1 MASNDPAYYRNSLW
15 TEVKNTLVG
24 FERANDYTD
33 PNNYIKLIR
42 KDGNSIDFYI
52 HGINVEGELYHRKIT
67 RNNSALDKVTLND
80 EIYCSTA
87 KYAAEFKHLFEYGP
101 YGVAVEL
108 AISKDQ
114 ELTTDGNGN
123 YASDDLIWVKFFQDE
138 NNPDKFVLNPFD
150 NRDIRNNMNFIGMRV
165 QPNGSLTVLQCN
177 PAYKSPALSMVEPAE
192 NFSPDLGHEVK
203 LAPLFSRGI
212 LEENYRRCNWDG
224 LEILA
229 NPNADR
235 QPDRNISSSD
245 YHSKIPDNMVI
256 AKYHGRNTDWPGNIG
271 ERIITGYPIKAFGM
285 LLYPIENSDGSID
298 YYPFKMMAG
307 VPEVYL
313 NQETLLNRDLKELL
327 HRYSPSPNDQ
337 KYRKDVLD
345 MAEIN
350 AINPDRVK
358 AYGNSSIAEMVR
370 DLIWSIL
377 RISGNNA
384 PSRRETLARR
394 NFERAG
400 WRAEDGQLL
409 WDFIKQWFTVDLVGL
424 TQMKLSKLIGPDLNN
439 ITHGDYS
446 HYMKPGTIPAA
457 RLREWYFNI
466 IIEMTRRSFY
476 PTVEG
481 FFINLNQGIENIYHQ
496 EIAGTLVASPTY
508 ESTSEI
514 LYDVDSGT
522 FINRIT
528 PVNRPAKPANTVPRA
543 EREQYNTLAD
553 KYNAYVDKLNIR
565 YGNLDHMK
573 ISESDKFDLSLPY
586 QVKMP
591 PEQFGNPQYDKPIE
605 GMNPGDLIGFIA
617 EMVYGIQNN
626 DSVNVLNAIPGIYIP
641 AVIPEQ
647 FRYLGRRDETIKTQF
662 TRTLNKWI
670 ELKPKTALVRDEL
683 DAIDDLVNELIML
696 SGNPT
701 TPSGLED
708 SSVYSLST
716 LFKGSLYKERP
727 PRLDN
732 TPPAPPVI
740 ETDTSEHNPPSDTPN
755 GSSSSTPENSTGNSG
770 GGEMTNNPSTRNED
784 PYVPEEVKDYRVQFV
799 GNDLTTGN
807 AIFDVTETSGAQVT
821 GNIRAYYNDKRYDVG
836 DNTNPGRFIVPNS
849 DLPEHEAIWHFVIG
863 YRDANSL
870 ERKVETGGVSVPA
883 KIVESHK
890 PVFEPPMAT
899 EPDGNVTLPDYDY
912 RIIYDE
918 NGWILSTEPIASFNV
933 ERVDGGSL
941 PDNIEVR
948 YNGNKYEISGGRI
961 RIPNNDLPAHDKTVS
976 MKVAYTD
983 ASEHRGSLVENVH
996 LPAHHPHEFRIE
1008 KEEDPELDYDVK
1020 YRITLASGNEIQEDS
1035 LTIRHNNDVFNVNTF
1050 IAGAGEFII
1059 RNEQLPGTNGNT
1071 WDFEVQ
1077 YPHLGETVTSVVR
1090 DVEMPGRLRYIVQY
1104 DSVHD
1109 DGARYHV
1116 YQPTRFTDDR
1126 EHRRN
1131 LESGR
1136 LIRGDKSYL
1145 ISQGSALIPS
1155 SDLLS
1160 YNNPATRDTFI
1171 VEYSKGS
1178 QTYRDTTENVVV
1190 PPANYNIED
1199 ARRALDDEARRHR
1212 EELEAANASTGSSAH
1227 IDA

>member
-1 MASNDPAYYRNSLW
+1 MASNDTSNYREDVWN
-15 TEVKNTLVG
+15 EIKDIFVG
-24 FERANDYTD
+24 FERANDHTD
-33 PNNYIKLIR
+33 PMNHILINTR
-42 KDGNSIDFYI
+42 DNQPFNLYI
-52 HGINVEGELYHRKIT
+52 HGINVEGELYHRQIK
-67 RNNSALDKVTLND
+67 RDNSALDKVVEAGKT
-80 EIYCSTA
+80 YCRTA

-108 AISKDQ
+108 AISKSP
-114 ELTTDGNGN
+114 ELFSDGNGN
-123 YASDDLIWVKFFQDE
+123 YIADDLIWVKFFQDQY
-138 NNPDKFVLNPFD
+138 NPDKFVLDVGTDEYRVNG
-150 NRDIRNNMNFIGMRV
+150 IRNAMNFVGLRV
-165 QPNGSLTVLQCN
+165 YPDSRTVMLRRNPVYQS
-177 PAYKSPALSMVEPAE
+177 PAYST
-192 NFSPDLGHEVK
+192 
-203 LAPLFSRGI
+203 LAPSDTFDTNLGDEVNIAAVFYRDE
-212 LEENYRRCNWDG
+212 LTEDYRRCKYDG
-224 LEILA
+224 FGLLA
-229 NPNADR
+229 GRAVGNEE
-235 QPDRNISSSD
+235 DRNIGPSD
-245 YHSKIPDNMVI
+245 YHRKIPANIVGS
-256 AKYHGRNTDWPGNIG
+256 KYHGRNSDWAGNVAR
-271 ERIITGYPIKAFGM
+271 RIITGYPLNAFSIGM
-285 LLYPIENSDGSID
+285 RLYPVENIDGSID
-298 YYPFKMMAG
+298 YYPFKIMPG
-307 VPEVYL
+307 VPEIYL
-313 NQETLLNRDLKELL
+313 SQDIILNRDLKELL
-327 HRYSPSPNDQ
+327 NRYNPSPSEIQ
-337 KYRKDVLD
+337 YGKDAVDLT
-345 MAEIN
+345 EIN
-350 AINPDRVK
+350 AIDLDRVK
-358 AYGNSSIAEMVR
+358 IFENSSIIEPFRELAWA
-370 DLIWSIL
+370 LT
-377 RISGNNA
+377 RIKGDNA
-384 PSRRETLARR
+384 PTRREVVARR

-400 WRAEDGQLL
+400 WRAENGQPL
-409 WDFIKQWFTVDLVGL
+409 WDLIKKWFTSDDADI
-424 TQMKLSKLIGPDLNN
+424 TQMKFSHLIGPDLNN
-439 ITHGDYS
+439 ITNRSYAHF
-446 HYMKPGTIPAA
+446 MKPGTVPAA
-457 RLREWYFNI
+457 RLREWYLNVLI
-466 IIEMTRRSFY
+466 DMTKRSGY
-476 PTVEG
+476 PSIRD
-481 FFINLNQGIENIYHQ
+481 FFVNLSNGIENIYHK

-508 ESTSEI
+508 ESTPEI

-543 EREQYNTLAD
+543 EREQYNTLVD
-553 KYNAYVDKLNIR
+553 NYNAYVDKLNIR
-565 YGNLDHMK
+565 YGNLDHVK
-573 ISESDKFDLSLPY
+573 INESDKFDLSLPY
-586 QVKMP
+586 QVKMT
-591 PEQFGNPQYDKPIE
+591 PEQFGNPQYDKPIDD
-605 GMNPGDLIGFIA
+605 MNPGDLIGFIA

-647 FRYLGRRDETIKTQF
+647 FRYLGRRDDIIKNQF
-662 TRTLNKWI
+662 ARTLNKWI
-670 ELKPKTALVRDEL
+670 ELKPKNALVRDEL

-708 SSVYSLST
+708 GSVYSLST

-732 TPPAPPVI
+732 TVPTAPAI
-740 ETDTSEHNPPSDTPN
+740 ETDTTEHHQPSAEINPY
-755 GSSSSTPENSTGNSG
+755 TPEVT
-770 GGEMTNNPSTRNED
+770 
-784 PYVPEEVKDYRVQFV
+784 KDYRVSFV

-807 AIFDVTETSGAQVT
+807 AIFNVTESSGAQIT
-821 GNIRAYYNDKRYDVG
+821 GTVHAYYNDKRYDVG

-849 DLPEHEAIWHFVIG
+849 DLPEHEAIWHFVID
-863 YRDANSL
+863 YRGATQPAELKITTN
-870 ERKVETGGVSVPA
+870 GVSVPA

-890 PVFEPPMAT
+890 PVFEPPMTA
-899 EPDGNVTLPDYDY
+899 EPNGNVTLPDYDY
-912 RIIYDE
+912 RIVYDE

-961 RIPNNDLPAHDKTVS
+961 VIPNNYLPAHDKTVS

-983 ASEHRGSLVENVH
+983 APEHRGSLVENVH

-1090 DVEMPGRLRYIVQY
+1090 DVEIPGRLRYIVQY
-1104 DSVHD
+1104 DNVHD

-1116 YQPTRFTDDR
+1116 YQPARFADDR

-1171 VEYSKGS
+1171 VEYSVGS
-1178 QTYRDTTENVVV
+1178 QTYRDTTENVMV

-1212 EELEAANASTGSSAH
+1212 EELEAANASMESAAH

>member
-1 MASNDPAYYRNSLW
+1 MASNDTSNYREDMWN
-15 TEVKNTLVG
+15 EVKDIFVG
-24 FERANDYTD
+24 FERANDHTD
-33 PNNYIKLIR
+33 PMNHILINTR
-42 KDGNSIDFYI
+42 DNRPFNLYI
-52 HGINVEGELYHRKIT
+52 HGINIEGELYHRQIK
-67 RNNSALDKVTLND
+67 RDNSALDKVFEAGKT
-80 EIYCSTA
+80 YCRTA

-108 AISKDQ
+108 ALSTH
-114 ELTTDGNGN
+114 ETLTRDREGN
-123 YASDDLIWVKFFQDE
+123 YTADDLIWVKFFQDQY
-138 NNPDKFVLNPFD
+138 NPDKFVLDVGND
-150 NRDIRNNMNFIGMRV
+150 EYRVNGIRNAMNFVGLRV
-165 QPNGSLTVLQCN
+165 YPDSRTVMLRRN
-177 PAYKSPALSMVEPAE
+177 PVYRSPAYCTIEPSDTFDT
-192 NFSPDLGHEVK
+192 NLGDEVNIAAVFYRDE
-203 LAPLFSRGI
+203 LT
-212 LEENYRRCNWDG
+212 ENYRRCKYDG
-224 LEILA
+224 FGLLA
-229 NPNADR
+229 GRAVGSEE
-235 QPDRNISSSD
+235 DRNISPSD
-245 YHSKIPDNMVI
+245 YHRKIPANIVGS
-256 AKYHGRNTDWPGNIG
+256 KYHGRNSDWSGNVAR
-271 ERIITGYPIKAFGM
+271 RIITGYPLNAFSIGM
-285 LLYPIENSDGSID
+285 RLYPVENTDGSID
-298 YYPFKMMAG
+298 YYPFKMMPG
-307 VPEVYL
+307 VPEIYL
-313 NQETLLNRDLKELL
+313 SQDTILNRDLKELL
-327 HRYSPSPNDQ
+327 DRYNPSSSEIQ
-337 KYRKDVLD
+337 YGKDAVDLT
-345 MAEIN
+345 EIN
-350 AINPDRVK
+350 AINLDRVK
-358 AYGNSSIAEMVR
+358 IFENSSIIEPFRELAWA
-370 DLIWSIL
+370 LT
-377 RISGNNA
+377 RIKGDNA
-384 PSRRETLARR
+384 PTRREVVARR

-400 WRAEDGQLL
+400 WRAENGQPL
-409 WDFIKQWFTVDLVGL
+409 WDLIKKWFTSDDADI
-424 TQMKLSKLIGPDLNN
+424 TQMKFSHLIGPDLNN
-439 ITHGDYS
+439 ITNRSYTHF
-446 HYMKPGTIPAA
+446 MKPGTILAA
-457 RLREWYFNI
+457 RLREWYLNVLI
-466 IIEMTRRSFY
+466 DMTKRSGY
-476 PTVEG
+476 PSIRD
-481 FFINLNQGIENIYHQ
+481 FFVNLSHGIENIYHK
-496 EIAGTLVASPTY
+496 EITGTPIASPTY

-522 FINRIT
+522 FINRII
-528 PVNRPAKPANTVPRA
+528 PVNRPTKPANDAPRA
-543 EREQYNTLAD
+543 EREQYNTLVD
-553 KYNAYVDKLNIR
+553 NYNAYVDKLNVR
-565 YGNLDHMK
+565 YGNFDHVK
-573 ISESDKFDLSLPY
+573 IEESDKFDLSLPY

-647 FRYLGRRDETIKTQF
+647 FRYLGRRDDVIKNQF

-670 ELKPKTALVRDEL
+670 ELKPKAALVRDEL

-701 TPSGLED
+701 TPSRLED
-708 SSVYSLST
+708 NSVYSLST
-716 LFKGSLYKERP
+716 LFKGSLYKERL
-727 PRLDN
+727 PRLDD
-732 TPPAPPVI
+732 TPPPPPVI
-740 ETDTSEHNPPSDTPN
+740 ETDTSGRPN
-755 GSSSSTPENSTGNSG
+755 HLDPID
-770 GGEMTNNPSTRNED
+770 D
-784 PYVPEEVKDYRVQFV
+784 PYHAEETKDYRVSFI

-807 AIFDVTETSGAQVT
+807 AIFDVTESSGVQVT
-821 GNIRAYYNDKRYDVG
+821 GTIHAYYNDKRYDVG

-863 YRDANSL
+863 YRGATQPAELKITTN
-870 ERKVETGGVSVPA
+870 GVSVPA

-890 PVFEPPMAT
+890 PVFEPPMTA
-899 EPDGNVTLPDYDY
+899 EPNGNVTLPDYDY
-912 RIIYDE
+912 RIVYDE

-961 RIPNNDLPAHDKTVS
+961 VIPNNYLPAHDKTVS

-983 ASEHRGSLVENVH
+983 APEHRGSLVENVH

-1020 YRITLASGNEIQEDS
+1020 YRITLASENEIQEDS
-1035 LTIRHNNDVFNVNTF
+1035 LAIRHNNDVFNVNTF

-1090 DVEMPGRLRYIVQY
+1090 DVEIPGRLRYIVQY

-1116 YQPTRFTDDR
+1116 YQPARFADDR

-1171 VEYSKGS
+1171 VEYSEGS
-1178 QTYRDTTENVVV
+1178 QTYRDTTENVMV

-1212 EELEAANASTGSSAH
+1212 EELEAANASMESAAYT
-1227 IDA
+1227 DA

>member
-1 MASNDPAYYRNSLW
+1 MTLNDPAYYKEYLWNEIKNSFA
-15 TEVKNTLVG
+15 G

-42 KDGNSIDFYI
+42 KDDNPINLYI

-108 AISKDQ
+108 AISKDA
-114 ELTTDGNGN
+114 ELTPDGNGN
-123 YASDDLIWVKFFQDE
+123 YTSDDLIWVKFFQDE
-138 NNPDKFVLNPFD
+138 YNPDKFVLDFGND
-150 NRDIRNNMNFIGMRV
+150 DYKINGIRNVMNFVGLRV
-165 QPNGSLTVLQCN
+165 YPDSRTVMLRRN
-177 PAYKSPALSMVEPAE
+177 PVYKSPAYSTIEPS
-192 NFSPDLGHEVK
+192 NDFNPDIVSDVS
-203 LAPLFSRGI
+203 LAPVFYRSI
-212 LEENYRRCNWDG
+212 LDEDYRRCKWDG
-224 LEILA
+224 YGLLA
-229 NPNADR
+229 GTVVGG
-235 QPDRNISSSD
+235 QPDRNINPSD
-245 YHSKIPDNMVI
+245 YHSKIPTNMVDS
-256 AKYHGRNTDWPGNIG
+256 KYYGRNSDWGGNIAR
-271 ERIITGYPIKAFGM
+271 RIITGYPVKTSGM

-298 YYPFKMMAG
+298 YYPFKMMVG
-307 VPEVYL
+307 VPEKYL
-313 NQETLLNRDLKELL
+313 SQDTILNRDLKELL
-327 HRYSPSPNDQ
+327 RRYNPPQDNIRYLKSAVN
-337 KYRKDVLD
+337 V
-345 MAEIN
+345 AEID
-350 AINPDRVK
+350 AIDTDRV
-358 AYGNSSIAEMVR
+358 NVFDSTSIIEMFRELVFA
-370 DLIWSIL
+370 LI
-377 RISGNNA
+377 RIKGDNA
-384 PSRRETLARR
+384 SVRREVVARR
-394 NFERAG
+394 NFDRAG
-400 WRAEDGQLL
+400 WRAEDGQPL
-409 WDFIKQWFTVDLVGL
+409 WDLTKKWFTSDDVEP
-424 TQMKLSKLIGPDLNN
+424 TQMKFSHLIGPDLNN
-439 ITHGDYS
+439 ITHEHYS
-446 HYMKPGTIPAA
+446 RTLKSGTISAA
-457 RLREWYFNI
+457 RLREWYLNVLI
-466 IIEMTRRSFY
+466 DATKRSFY
-476 PTVEG
+476 PSVES
-481 FFINLNQGIENIYHQ
+481 FFTNLSNGIENIYHK
-496 EIAGTLVASPTY
+496 EIAGTSVASPTY
-508 ESTSEI
+508 ESTPEI

-528 PVNRPAKPANTVPRA
+528 PVNRPTKPENDAPRA
-543 EREQYNTLAD
+543 EREQYNTLVD
-553 KYNAYVDKLNIR
+553 NYNTYVDKLNVR
-565 YGNLDHMK
+565 YGNFDYMK

-591 PEQFGNPQYDKPIE
+591 PEQFGNPQYDKPID

-617 EMVYGIQNN
+617 EMVYGIQDN

-641 AVIPEQ
+641 AVIPYQ
-647 FRYLGRRDETIKTQF
+647 FRYSGRRDDVIKNQF

-708 SSVYSLST
+708 GSVYSLST

-732 TPPAPPVI
+732 TVPTAPTI
-740 ETDTSEHNPPSDTPN
+740 ETNTSEHHSQPPAEVNPY
-755 GSSSSTPENSTGNSG
+755 TPEET
-770 GGEMTNNPSTRNED
+770 
-784 PYVPEEVKDYRVQFV
+784 KDYRVQFV

-807 AIFDVTETSGAQVT
+807 AIFDVTESSGAQIT
-821 GNIRAYYNDKRYDVG
+821 GNIRAYYNDKQYEVG

-863 YRDANSL
+863 YRGATQPAELKITTN
-870 ERKVETGGVSVPA
+870 GVSVPA

-890 PVFEPPMAT
+890 PVFEPPMTA
-899 EPDGNVTLPDYDY
+899 EPNGNVTLPDYDY
-912 RIIYDE
+912 RIVYDE

-961 RIPNNDLPAHDKTVS
+961 VIPNNYLPAHDKTVS

-983 ASEHRGSLVENVH
+983 APEHRGSLVENVH

-1090 DVEMPGRLRYIVQY
+1090 DVEIPGRLRYIVQY
-1104 DSVHD
+1104 DNVHD

-1116 YQPTRFTDDR
+1116 YQPARFADDR

-1171 VEYSKGS
+1171 VEYSEGS
-1178 QTYRDTTENVVV
+1178 QTYRDTTENVMV

-1212 EELEAANASTGSSAH
+1212 EELEAANASTESAAH